1 VGWAVSL
8 VRLVKLRRW
17 TLFTASRH
25 TLRANGTAWLRLGP
39 NGPGLRLY
47 DTSAALPFSLRVSK
61 RRALRLGRYAIT
73 WMPAVG
79 KWP

>member
-1 VGWAVSL
+1 VKFWSVGD
-8 VRLVKLRRW
+8 R
-17 TLFTASRH
+17 TLFTFSRC
-25 TLRANGTAWLRLGP
+25 TLRKTGTAWVRLGG
-39 NGPGLRLY
+39 NGPGLRVY